1 MAAPSHS
8 RGFGMVDWL
17 LLVAVLVLGLAVFI
31 PYTVGDKQDRSIL
44 ICVKNLRELDTAMR
58 LWQLDNKKDSKSA
71 VTLEEIIPYLK
82 EGEALTCPSAGEYIV
97 TGLTNPPSCT
107 MPGHML
113 LNAE

>member
-1 MAAPSHS
+1 LATPNDT
-8 RGFGMVDWL
+8 RGFGVVDWL
-17 LLVAVLVLGLAVFI
+17 LGAAVLGLALAVFF

-58 LWQLDNKKDSKSA
+58 LWQLDKQKDTLSA

-82 EGEALTCPSAGEYIV
+82 EGNLLTCPSEGQYIV

-107 MPGHML
+107 IPGHAL
-113 LNAE
+113 VNE

>member
-1 MAAPSHS
+1 MAAPNDT
-8 RGFGMVDWL
+8 RGFGVVDWL
-17 LLVAVLVLGLAVFI
+17 LGVAVLGLALTVFF

-58 LWQLDNKKDSKSA
+58 LWQLDKQKDTLSA

-82 EGEALTCPSAGEYIV
+82 EGNPLMCPSEGQYIV

-107 MPGHML
+107 IPGHAL
-113 LNAE
+113 VNE

>member
-1 MAAPSHS
+1 LAAPNDT
-8 RGFGMVDWL
+8 RGFGVVDWL
-17 LLVAVLVLGLAVFI
+17 LGVAVLGLALVVFF

-58 LWQLDNKKDSKSA
+58 LWQLDKQKDTLSA

-82 EGEALTCPSAGEYIV
+82 EGNPLMCPSEGQYIV

-107 MPGHML
+107 IPGHAL
-113 LNAE
+113 VNE

>member
-1 MAAPSHS
+1 MAAPNDT
-8 RGFGMVDWL
+8 RGFGVVDWL
-17 LLVAVLVLGLAVFI
+17 LGVAVLGLALAVFF

-58 LWQLDNKKDSKSA
+58 LWQLDKQKDTLSA

-82 EGEALTCPSAGEYIV
+82 EGNPLMCPSEGQYIV

-107 MPGHML
+107 IPGHTL
-113 LNAE
+113 ANE